1 MDEWEE
7 RILLSLI
14 FKLVKLFFD
23 KFEIGWLTVNFKR
36 KKK

>member
-14 FKLVKLFFD
+14 FKFAKFFFR
-23 KFEIGWLTVNFKR
+23 KFEVSWFTISFR